1 MIVKRGVA
9 VSPGV
14 AIGPAMVLGAGAYRI
29 PRRFIRADNVESE
42 LARFRTALDNVCVEI
57 ATNEQLASEQIGKQ
71 YGAIFSA
78 HLQLARDPKL
88 LSEVD
93 ELVRKRHYSPEFA
106 ASQVLRKYARQLQ
119 NLGNSYFAER
129 ATDLFDLERRILSN
143 LLNEQREDLAHLTDD
158 VIVLAHNL
166 TPSETA
172 VLDRHHVLGFATE
185 IGGATSHTA
194 ILAGALELPAIVGV
208 GNFLSEVSG
217 GTMVVLDGN
226 HGELIIDPDDETVA
240 RYRDAAKRDRAVS
253 DRILSLSPRIAETKD
268 QVRVHVLGNI
278 EFPEEAEHC
287 IDRGADGIGLYRTEF
302 LYLAGAHERSEQD
315 HFDAYRSVVERV
327 GDRPVV
333 IRTLDLGADKVPGA
347 IADEFN
353 RSANPELGLRS
364 IRLSLDNLQLF
375 KTQLR
380 AILRAAT
387 AGRVS
392 VMFPLISSLLELRQ
406 AKMILA
412 DVKED
417 LTEEHVPFN
426 DAVPVGIMVE
436 VPSAALM
443 AAEFA
448 REVDFFSIGTND
460 LIQYTLA
467 ADRSDPAVAKY
478 YNSADPAVLRLIRM
492 VVRAG
497 AEKQLP
503 VTVCGQMSSD
513 PKFVPLLV
521 GMGLRT
527 LSTTPLAVPK
537 VKEVI
542 RSLTIAHAEEIAA
555 TALELDLA
563 RDVDGFLRGELM
575 RICPD
580 LAE

>member
-14 AIGPAMVLGAGAYRI
+14 AIGPAMVLGAAALRI
-29 PRRFIRADNVESE
+29 RRRFIRADNAEAE
-42 LARFRTALDNVCVEI
+42 LERFRSALDHVCEEI
-57 ATNEQLASEQIGKQ
+57 ATNERQANEQIGKQ

-88 LSEVD
+88 ISEVD

-106 ASQVLRKYARQLQ
+106 SSHVLRKYAHQLQ
-119 NLGNSYFAER
+119 NLGNPYLAER
-129 ATDLFDLERRILSN
+129 ANDLFDLERRILRN
-143 LLNEQREDLAHLTDD
+143 LLNEQKEDLAHLTED

-172 VLDRHHVLGFATE
+172 VLDRKHVLGFATE

-208 GNFLSEVSG
+208 GHFLTEISG
-217 GTMVVLDGN
+217 GTTVILDGN
-226 HGELIIDPDDETVA
+226 HGELLIDPDEDTIA
-240 RYRDAAKRDRAVS
+240 RYRDAAQKARAVAA
-253 DRILSLSPRIAETKD
+253 RILSLSPRTAETKD
-268 QVRVHVLGNI
+268 RTRIHVYGNI

-287 IDRGADGIGLYRTEF
+287 IERGADGIGLYRTEF
-302 LYLAGAHERSEQD
+302 LYLAGARERTEQD
-315 HFDAYRSVVERV
+315 HFNAYRAVIEKV
-327 GDRPVV
+327 GDRPIV
-333 IRTLDLGADKVPGA
+333 IRTLDLGADKVLPA
-347 IADEFN
+347 EETFE
-353 RSANPELGLRS
+353 RCANPELGLRS

-387 AGRVS
+387 TGQVS

-406 AKMILA
+406 AKMILE

-417 LTEEHVPFN
+417 LTDEGVEFN
-426 DAVPVGIMVE
+426 ASVPVGIMVE

-443 AAEFA
+443 AVEFA

-497 AEKQLP
+497 AESGLP

-513 PKFVPLLV
+513 PKFVPLFV
-521 GMGLRT
+521 GMGLRN
-527 LSTTPLAVPK
+527 LSATPQAVPE

-542 RSLTIAHAEEIAA
+542 RSLTIAHAEQIAA
-555 TALELDLA
+555 SAMELDLA
-563 RDVDGFLRGELM
+563 RDIEGFLRGELK

>member
-14 AIGPAMVLGAGAYRI
+14 AIGPAMVLGASDYRI
-29 PRRFIRADNVESE
+29 PRRFIRADSVDAE
-42 LARFRTALDNVCVEI
+42 LARFRSALDSVCVEI
-57 ATNEQLASEQIGKQ
+57 TTNEQLASEQIGKQ

-78 HLQLARDPKL
+78 HLQLARDPRL
-88 LSEVD
+88 LSEVE

-106 ASQVLRKYARQLQ
+106 ASQCLRKYARQLQ
-119 NLGNSYFAER
+119 SLGNTYLAER
-129 ATDLFDLERRILSN
+129 ATDLFDLERRILRN
-143 LLNEQREDLAHLTDD
+143 LLNEQHEDLASLTED

-172 VLDRHHVLGFATE
+172 VLDREHVLGFATE

-208 GNFLSEVSG
+208 GHFLAEVSA
-217 GTMVVLDGN
+217 GTIVILDGN
-226 HGELIIDPDDETVA
+226 HGELLIDPDDETIA
-240 RYRDAAKRDRAVS
+240 RYRSTAEKARAVAA
-253 DRILSLSPRIAETKD
+253 RVLSRGTRIAETKD
-268 QVRVHVLGNI
+268 KVRVHILGNI
-278 EFPEEAEHC
+278 EFPEEANHC
-287 IDRGADGIGLYRTEF
+287 IERGADGIGLYRTEF
-302 LYLAGAHERSEQD
+302 LYLAGTRERSEQE
-315 HFDAYRSVVERV
+315 HYDAYRSVVECV
-327 GDRPVV
+327 GERPVV

-347 IADEFN
+347 MADQFD

-387 AGRVS
+387 TGQVS

-406 AKMILA
+406 AKMILE

-417 LTEEHVPFN
+417 LTEEGIEFN
-426 DAVPVGIMVE
+426 GSVPVGIMVE
-436 VPSAALM
+436 VPSAAIM
-443 AAEFA
+443 APEFA
-448 REVDFFSIGTND
+448 QEVDFFSIGTND

-497 AEKQLP
+497 AENDVP

-513 PKFVPLLV
+513 PKFVPLFI

-527 LSTTPLAVPK
+527 LSATPLAVPE
-537 VKEVI
+537 VKEIV

-555 TALELDLA
+555 TALDLDLA
-563 RDVDGFLRGELM
+563 RDVDGFLRGELK

>member
-14 AIGPAMVLGAGAYRI
+14 AIGPAMVLGAANYRI
-29 PRRFIRADNVESE
+29 PRRFVRADTVESE
-42 LARFRTALDNVCVEI
+42 LGRFRAALDTVCEEI

-71 YGAIFSA
+71 YGAIFGA
-78 HLQLARDPKL
+78 HLQLARDPRL
-88 LSEVD
+88 IHEVD

-119 NLGNSYFAER
+119 SLSNPYLAER
-129 ATDLFDLERRILSN
+129 ATDLFDLERRILRN
-143 LLNEQREDLAHLTDD
+143 LLNEQHENLARLTED

-172 VLDRHHVLGFATE
+172 VLDRRHVLGFATE

-208 GNFLSEVSG
+208 GNFLPEVSG
-217 GTMVVLDGN
+217 GTTVILDGN
-226 HGELIIDPDDETVA
+226 HGELVIDPDEQTLV
-240 RYRDAAKRDRAVS
+240 RYRDAAQKARAVAA
-253 DRILSLSPRIAETKD
+253 RMLSRSPQVAQTKD
-268 QVRVHVLGNI
+268 GVRVHVLGNI

-287 IDRGADGIGLYRTEF
+287 IERGADGIGLYRTEF

-315 HFDAYRSVVERV
+315 HYDAYCAVIERV

-333 IRTLDLGADKVPGA
+333 IRTLDLGADKVTGA
-347 IADEFN
+347 MADEFD

-380 AILRAAT
+380 AILRAA
-387 AGRVS
+387 ASGRVS

-406 AKMILA
+406 AKMILE

-417 LTEEHVPFN
+417 LTDEGQTFN
-426 DAVPVGIMVE
+426 PSVPVGIMVE

-492 VVRAG
+492 VVRAA
-497 AEKQLP
+497 AERQLP

-513 PKFVPLLV
+513 PKFVPLFV

-527 LSTTPLAVPK
+527 LSTTPLAVPE
-537 VKEVI
+537 VKEIV
-542 RSLTIAHAEEIAA
+542 RSLTIPQAEQIAA
-555 TALELDLA
+555 LAFELDLA
-563 RDVDGFLRGELM
+563 RDIEGFLRGELK

>member
-1 MIVKRGVA
+1 
-9 VSPGV
+9 
-14 AIGPAMVLGAGAYRI
+14 
-29 PRRFIRADNVESE
+29 
-42 LARFRTALDNVCVEI
+42 
-57 ATNEQLASEQIGKQ
+57 
-71 YGAIFSA
+71 
-78 HLQLARDPKL
+78 LQ
-88 LSEVD
+88 S
-93 ELVRKRHYSPEFA
+93 
-106 ASQVLRKYARQLQ
+106 
-119 NLGNSYFAER
+119 LGNSYLADR
-129 ATDLFDLERRILSN
+129 ATDLFDLERRILRN
-143 LLNEQREDLAHLTDD
+143 LLNEQREDLANLTDD

-172 VLDRHHVLGFATE
+172 VLDRQHVLGFATE
-185 IGGATSHTA
+185 IGGVTSHTA

-208 GNFLSEVSG
+208 GHFLAEVSS
-217 GTMVVLDGN
+217 GTLVILDGN
-226 HGELIIDPDDETVA
+226 HGELLIDPDEETVA
-240 RYRDAAKRDRAVS
+240 KYRDAAERARVVAA
-253 DRILSLSPRIAETKD
+253 RMLSRGSRTAETKD
-268 QVRVHVLGNI
+268 KVRVHVLGNI
-278 EFPEEAEHC
+278 EFPEEADHC

-302 LYLAGAHERSEQD
+302 LYLAGARERSEQE
-315 HFDAYRSVVERV
+315 HFEAYRSVIERV
-327 GDRPVV
+327 GERPVV

-347 IADEFN
+347 MADEFD
-353 RSANPELGLRS
+353 RSVNPELGLRS

-387 AGRVS
+387 AGQVS

-406 AKMILA
+406 AKMILE

-417 LTEEHVPFN
+417 LTEEGLEFN
-426 DAVPVGIMVE
+426 ASVPVGIMVE
-436 VPSAALM
+436 VPSAAIM
-443 AAEFA
+443 SPEFA
-448 REVDFFSIGTND
+448 KEVDFFSIGTND

-497 AEKQLP
+497 AENDVP

-513 PKFVPLLV
+513 PKFVPLFM

-527 LSTTPLAVPK
+527 LSTTPLAVPE
-537 VKEVI
+537 VKEVV
-542 RSLTIAHAEEIAA
+542 RSLTIAQAEQIAA

-563 RDVDGFLRGELM
+563 RDIEGFLRGELK

>member
-1 MIVKRGVA
+1 MNVKRGVA

-14 AIGPAMVLGAGAYRI
+14 AIGPAMVLGAAAYRI
-29 PRRFIRADNVESE
+29 PRRFIRVDNVESE
-42 LARFRTALDNVCVEI
+42 IARFRTALDNVCVEI
-57 ATNEQLASEQIGKQ
+57 TTNEQLANEQIGKQ

-78 HLQLARDPKL
+78 HLQLARDPRL
-88 LSEVD
+88 INEVD
-93 ELVRKRHYSPEFA
+93 ELVRKRNYSPEFA

-119 NLGNSYFAER
+119 SLGNSYLAER

-143 LLNEQREDLAHLTDD
+143 LLNEQREDLATLTED

-172 VLDRHHVLGFATE
+172 VLDREHVLGFATE

-208 GNFLSEVSG
+208 GHFLTEVSG
-217 GTMVVLDGN
+217 GTLVILDGN
-226 HGELIIDPDDETVA
+226 HGELLIDPDEETVA
-240 RYRDAAKRDRAVS
+240 RYRDAAEKARAHAARV
-253 DRILSLSPRIAETKD
+253 LSRGSRLAETKD
-268 QVRVHVLGNI
+268 HVRVHILGNI
-278 EFPEEAEHC
+278 EFPEEANHC
-287 IDRGADGIGLYRTEF
+287 IERGADGIGLYRTEF
-302 LYLAGAHERSEQD
+302 LYLAGAHERSEQE
-315 HFDAYRSVVERV
+315 HYDAYRAVIERV

-347 IADEFN
+347 MADEFE
-353 RSANPELGLRS
+353 RCINPELGLRS
-364 IRLSLDNLQLF
+364 IRLSLDNLHLF

-387 AGRVS
+387 SGQVS
-392 VMFPLISSLLELRQ
+392 VMFPLISSLLEFRT
-406 AKMILA
+406 AKMVLE

-417 LTEEHVPFN
+417 LTEEGIEFN
-426 DAVPVGIMVE
+426 GSVPVGIMVE
-436 VPSAALM
+436 VPSAAVM
-443 AAEFA
+443 APEFA

-497 AEKQLP
+497 LENDVP

-513 PKFVPLLV
+513 PKFVPLFI

-527 LSTTPLAVPK
+527 LSATPLAVPE
-537 VKEVI
+537 VKEIV
-542 RSLTIAHAEEIAA
+542 RSLTIAQAEEIAA
-555 TALELDLA
+555 TALELELA
-563 RDVDGFLRGELM
+563 RDVDGFLRGELK

>member
-14 AIGPAMVLGAGAYRI
+14 AIGPAMVLGGASYRI
-29 PRRFIRADNVESE
+29 PRRFIRADGVDSE
-42 LARFRTALDNVCVEI
+42 LDRFRTALDSVCEEI
-57 ATNEQLASEQIGKQ
+57 ATNERMASEQIGKE
-71 YGAIFSA
+71 YGAIFGA
-78 HLQLARDPKL
+78 HLQLARDPRL
-88 LSEVD
+88 IREVD
-93 ELVRKRHYSPEFA
+93 ELVRKRHHSPEFA
-106 ASQVLRKYARQLQ
+106 ASQVLRRYARQLQ
-119 NLGNSYFAER
+119 SLGNPYLAER
-129 ATDLFDLERRILSN
+129 ATDLFDLERRILRN
-143 LLNEQREDLAHLTDD
+143 LLNEQHENLANLTDD

-172 VLDRHHVLGFATE
+172 VLDRRHVLGFATE
-185 IGGATSHTA
+185 IGGVTSHTA

-208 GNFLSEVSG
+208 GNFLPEVSG

-226 HGELIIDPDDETVA
+226 HGELVIDPDEETLE
-240 RYRDAAKRDRAVS
+240 RYRDTAKKVRAVAA
-253 DRILSLSPRIAETKD
+253 RMLSRGTQIAESKD
-268 QVRVHVLGNI
+268 HVRVHVLGNI
-278 EFPEEAEHC
+278 EFPEEADHC
-287 IDRGADGIGLYRTEF
+287 IERGADGIGLYRTEF
-302 LYLAGAHERSEQD
+302 LYLAGAHERTEQD
-315 HFDAYRSVVERV
+315 HYDAYRMVIERV

-347 IADEFN
+347 IAEEFDGG
-353 RSANPELGLRS
+353 ANPELGLRS

-387 AGRVS
+387 TGQVS

-406 AKMILA
+406 AKMIVE

-417 LTEEHVPFN
+417 LTEEGLPFN
-426 DAVPVGIMVE
+426 PAVPIGIMVE

-443 AAEFA
+443 APEFA

-492 VVRAG
+492 VVRAA
-497 AEKQLP
+497 AERNVP

-521 GMGLRT
+521 GLGLRT
-527 LSTTPLAVPK
+527 LSTTPLAVPE

-542 RSLTIAHAEEIAA
+542 RSLTIAQAEQIAA
-555 TALELDLA
+555 SAFELDLA
-563 RDVDGFLRGELM
+563 RDIEGFLRGELK